1 MEQKKMSYNVT
12 KEFIEGKTP
21 WGVAK
26 MVGIKEGFVDFV
38 QDDPNYIK
46 AVPQDI
52 REKMSTLLDEI
63 RAGKTEIK

>member
-1 MEQKKMSYNVT
+1 MSYNVT
-12 KEFIEGKTP
+12 KEFLEGKTP
-21 WGVAK
+21 WATAK

-46 AVPQDI
+46 TVPENI
-52 REKMSTLLDEI
+52 RKKMADLLADI

>member
-1 MEQKKMSYNVT
+1 
-12 KEFIEGKTP
+12 
-21 WGVAK
+21 

-46 AVPQDI
+46 AVPADI
-52 REKMSTLLDEI
+52 REKMAALLADI

>member
-1 MEQKKMSYNVT
+1 MSYNVT

-38 QDDPNYIK
+38 QDDPLYLQ

-52 REKMSTLLDEI
+52 REKMSALLEDI
-63 RAGKTEIK
+63 RLGKTEIK